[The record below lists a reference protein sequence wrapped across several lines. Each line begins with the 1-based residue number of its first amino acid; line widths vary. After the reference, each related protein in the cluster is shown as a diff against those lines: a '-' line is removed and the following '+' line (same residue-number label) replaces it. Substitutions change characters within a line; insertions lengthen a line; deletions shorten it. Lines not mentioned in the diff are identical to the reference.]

1 MGYPDGA
8 KPMDDVQ
15 GRSVTGGSFPAEIWG
30 RFMSAAMES
39 REAQAFPDPP
49 SEMLERSRP
58 SGCGGSDADEGSDD
72 TTTATSSTTSPPDAG
87 ADANRDENH
96 GTNQAGTH
104 RGPHH
109 PPNPTPPTTP

>member
-58 SGCGGSDADEGSDD
+58 SGGGGSDADEGSDD
-72 TTTATSSTTSPPDAG
+72 TTTSTSSTTSTTVEGGDDEG
-87 ADANRDENH
+87 AATDGTDEG
-96 GTNQAGTH
+96 GTDEGTTNT
-104 RGPHH
+104 RRTSSGG
-109 PPNPTPPTTP
+109 